1 MGINQLEYK
10 IDNTSF
16 NGMHSIKE
24 QLVVVYFFSGEIF
37 RKHGNNTTQ
46 KEVIHCENQ

>member
-24 QLVVVYFFSGEIF
+24 QLIVIYFFFQVKFSG
-37 RKHGNNTTQ
+37 NMATTQ
-46 KEVIHCENQ
+46 RKKK